1 MLALRTTIAKVAAAL
16 AATILFDACLK
27 VEDLPPEPHIDFKS
41 FGVFPNDSA
50 SLTIEFSDGDGDVG
64 LTDADT
70 QAPYDANLYIEY
82 YEFDNGVWT
91 NVDLGSAPYIAYR
104 VPDLTPTG
112 QNQTLEGE
120 IAIAME
126 PFSFT
131 HNATADTIK
140 YSVTLLDRALHVSNS
155 VETGMIVV
163 P

>member
-1 MLALRTTIAKVAAAL
+1 MQAPRTTIAKVAAAL
-16 AATILFDACLK
+16 AVLVPFAACLK
-27 VEDLPPEPHIDFKS
+27 VDSLPPEPHIEFKS
-41 FGVFPNDSA
+41 FEVFANDSA
-50 SLTIEFSDGDGDVG
+50 SLTFTFTDGDGDIG
-64 LTDADT
+64 LTAADSEP
-70 QAPYDANLYIEY
+70 PYDANLYLEY
-82 YEFDNGVWT
+82 FEFDDGVWT
-91 NVDLGSAPYIAYR
+91 NVDLGGQPNIAYR

-120 IAIAME
+120 ISIAME

-140 YSVTLLDRALHVSNS
+140 YAVTLKDRALHVSNS